1 MAMFLAISIPTFA
14 WADDPLPPLPP
25 LTDPATG
32 IARPGKIVWADLF
45 VDDVEL
51 AREFY
56 TQLFGWTWRW
66 ITPDR
71 RTYGI
76 LEHDGLLI
84 AGIAHLDPDKAEDP
98 YGRWVH
104 YLSTENVQGVAEATV
119 AAGGRILLE
128 PRVHAERG
136 EFAIA
141 ADSEGAIFGLLNSQS
156 GDPGDYRAEEG
167 EWLWHVLYSRQVNSS
182 ALFYQERFDY
192 EMFEYAWND
201 ETRRLVLASQD
212 YARASVSPIP
222 EDDQDNRPAWIGFI
236 KTADVPGAVA
246 RAEALG
252 AEVLFAPSPDVH
264 NNGIAIIADPLGGI
278 IGLLSWVTTDGEDQP

>member
-1 MAMFLAISIPTFA
+1 MRAFS
-14 WADDPLPPLPP
+14 
-25 LTDPATG
+25 G
-32 IARPGKIVWADLF
+32 
-45 VDDVEL
+45 EL
-51 AREFY
+51 ADHFRLAVEEFQHRPARSY
-56 TQLFGWTWRW
+56 FEPGSRLPAAVVEAQPRPVRCHGEPGARLPVAVGEDQRRPVRFHGERDARLPVAVVEGQPRPVRVHGDPDARLPVAVVETQLW
-66 ITPDR
+66 P
-71 RTYGI
+71 
-76 LEHDGLLI
+76 
-84 AGIAHLDPDKAEDP
+84 
-98 YGRWVH
+98 V
-104 YLSTENVQGVAEATV
+104 
-119 AAGGRILLE
+119 
-128 PRVHAERG
+128 RVHAERG

-246 RAEALG
+246 RAKALG

-278 IGLLSWVTTDGEDQP
+278 IGLLSWVTTDGGDQP